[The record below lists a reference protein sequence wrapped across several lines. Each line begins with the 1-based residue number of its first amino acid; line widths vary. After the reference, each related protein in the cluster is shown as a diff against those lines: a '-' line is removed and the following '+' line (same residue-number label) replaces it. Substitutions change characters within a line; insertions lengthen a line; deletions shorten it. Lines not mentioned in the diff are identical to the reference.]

1 MERAVTPLAELAQ
14 RIEDVEVAAW
24 LDVRTGEVLEQQTTR
39 DDSFVSSSLD
49 AATEMMRTRE
59 RPPRMVLLSK
69 RHVHIVHRT
78 TKDPHRVLVV
88 IMARSPNLGM
98 ALALV
103 RQLAETAA

>member
-1 MERAVTPLAELAQ
+1 MIPLAELAL
-14 RIEDVEVAAW
+14 RLEDVVVAAW
-24 LDVRTGEVLEQQTTR
+24 LDVRTGEVLDQHATCN
-39 DDSFVSSSLD
+39 DLFVSSSLD

-59 RPPRMVLLSK
+59 RPPRMVLLAE

-88 IMARSPNLGM
+88 IMGRTPNLGM

-103 RQLAETAA
+103 RQMAEATA